1 MVVVVFA
8 VLTILTQQRLDNTLH
23 NLNDGFSDLGN
34 AFDAIDAQ
42 TATLDDIGERMLA
55 VSQQISCVDDA
66 FEAVIEGAAR
76 AFADAA
82 ADAAAIA
89 YAAAGDANKL
99 GSRIR
104 GKDRWLDGALLV
116 LLTMVLLVL
125 PCAAY
130 GALAKSPKVLGGA
143 AARWGCV
150 VVACLSVLLAFEFGV
165 LVKVSDFCVAPDA
178 SFTALVDERF
188 TISPEYAPLV
198 DYYVTCGGA
207 NPLLAPLN
215 ESLTE
220 IAFLDDLA
228 EQAAATG
235 ACAPASALDEL
246 RVLMAEADSRLGA
259 TQTAAACDAVTPI
272 YQDLVHVTLCRKF
285 VRSLNAMAVSHAVVG
300 VALYVFLYA
309 ANYVSETILLDLERR
324 DLKATRTFTDTGP
337 PSSHSHDETKEE
349 VSSPLVS
356 RPSQQ
361 YFSGWSVGEGSVA

>member
-1 MVVVVFA
+1 M
-8 VLTILTQQRLDNTLH
+8 
-23 NLNDGFSDLGN
+23 
-34 AFDAIDAQ
+34 
-42 TATLDDIGERMLA
+42 
-55 VSQQISCVDDA
+55 
-66 FEAVIEGAAR
+66 
-76 AFADAA
+76 
-82 ADAAAIA
+82 
-89 YAAAGDANKL
+89 
-99 GSRIR
+99 
-104 GKDRWLDGALLV
+104 
-116 LLTMVLLVL
+116 
-125 PCAAY
+125 
-130 GALAKSPKVLGGA
+130 LGGA

-150 VVACLSVLLAFEFGV
+150 VVACLSVLLAFECGV
-165 LVKVSDFCVAPDA
+165 LVKGSDFCVAPDA